1 MFSLFKRKKA
11 SAPPTD
17 DKSKW
22 AQEAASRMLMVQL
35 TLSGW
40 PEDETTKRLVF
51 SPYGCGYMF
60 GFADAFQQVVGASE
74 GQALAGMVI
83 VYLNLFGED
92 VGPKLL
98 RKCLDAQADP
108 VFARGRV
115 AGGEDLFAWRRAPET
130 TAPMGLARYVDAAR
144 REPPASP

>member
-98 RKCLDAQADP
+98 RKCLDAQA
-108 VFARGRV
+108 
-115 AGGEDLFAWRRAPET
+115 
-130 TAPMGLARYVDAAR
+130 RYVDAAR